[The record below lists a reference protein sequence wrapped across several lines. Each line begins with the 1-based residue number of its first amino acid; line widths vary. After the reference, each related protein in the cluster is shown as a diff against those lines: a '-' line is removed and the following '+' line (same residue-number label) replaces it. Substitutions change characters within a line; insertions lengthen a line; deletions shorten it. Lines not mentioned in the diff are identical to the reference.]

1 MTHNEKEI
9 LSALNETITALISGE
24 VSEITMNTPLNEQD
38 IDPALVDLAN
48 NIQALTLKYNQANDF
63 INALSN
69 GDLSID
75 PPVRNNLISSFKQLH
90 ANLQHLTWQTQQ
102 IARGDYNQ
110 EVSFMGDFSVAFNT
124 MTQSLKEK
132 KKLDEQLL
140 LYAKELELS
149 NKTKDKLFSIISHDL
164 KSPFNAILG
173 FADLLF
179 NQYDEFPDETR
190 RKFILAIKES
200 AETSYALLEK
210 LFTWS
215 LAQRNAIKAKPQKID
230 IKEIA
235 ENKLKLLKN
244 IAANKNIEIIN
255 KVDPDTF
262 AFADVEMINTVLLNL
277 INNAL
282 KFTRKEGTISIGNS
296 RKEDFVQI
304 SVTDNG
310 VGIPSE
316 SIENLFKIKSTFST
330 TGTSN
335 EKGTGL
341 GLIICKEFI
350 LNNGGDI
357 WVESEPGK
365 GSKFIFTLPS
375 A

>member
-1 MTHNEKEI
+1 MKQNEKEI
-9 LSALNETITALISGE
+9 LSTLNETITALISGE
-24 VSEITMNTPLNEQD
+24 ASEIRMNTSLNEQD
-38 IDPALVDLAN
+38 VDPLLVDLVN
-48 NIQALTLKYNQANDF
+48 NINTLTLKYNQANDF

-69 GDLSID
+69 GDLTIA

-102 IARGDYNQ
+102 IAQGDYNQ
-110 EVSFMGDFSVAFNT
+110 KVSFMGDFSVAFNT

-132 KKLDEQLL
+132 KRLDEQLL
-140 LYAKELELS
+140 VYAKELELS
-149 NKTKDKLFSIISHDL
+149 NSTKDKLFSIISHDL
-164 KSPFNAILG
+164 KGPFNVVLG

-179 NQYDEFPDETR
+179 NQYDEFNDETR

-200 AETSYALLEK
+200 AESSYALLEK

-215 LAQRNAIKAKPQKID
+215 LAQRNAIKAKPRKID
-230 IKEIA
+230 LKAIA
-235 ENKLKLLKN
+235 EGKLNLLKN
-244 IAANKNIEIIN
+244 TAIKKNITLIN
-255 KVDPDTF
+255 RIEPETF
-262 AFADVEMINTVLLNL
+262 AFADEEMINTVILNL
-277 INNAL
+277 LSNAL
-282 KFTRKEGTISIGNS
+282 KFTRQDGTISVENS
-296 RKEDFVQI
+296 RKDGFVQI

-316 SIENLFKIKSTFST
+316 SLENLFKIKNTFST
-330 TGTSN
+330 VGTSN

-350 LNNGGDI
+350 LTNGGDL
-357 WVESEPGK
+357 WAESEQDK

>member
-1 MTHNEKEI
+1 MKQNEKEI
-9 LSALNETITALISGE
+9 LSTLNETITALISGE
-24 VSEITMNTPLNEQD
+24 ASEIRMNTSLNEQD
-38 IDPALVDLAN
+38 VDPLLVDLVN
-48 NIQALTLKYNQANDF
+48 NINTLTLKYNQANDF

-69 GDLSID
+69 GDLTIA

-102 IARGDYNQ
+102 IAQGDYNQ
-110 EVSFMGDFSVAFNT
+110 KVSFMGDFSVAFNT

-132 KKLDEQLL
+132 KRLDEQLL
-140 LYAKELELS
+140 VYAKELELS
-149 NKTKDKLFSIISHDL
+149 NSTKDKLFSIISHDL
-164 KSPFNAILG
+164 KGPFNVVLG

-179 NQYDEFPDETR
+179 NQYDEFNDETR

-200 AETSYALLEK
+200 AESSYALLEK

-215 LAQRNAIKAKPQKID
+215 LAQRNAIKAKPRKID
-230 IKEIA
+230 LKAIA
-235 ENKLKLLKN
+235 EGKLNLLKN
-244 IAANKNIEIIN
+244 TAIKKNITLIN
-255 KVDPDTF
+255 RIEPETF
-262 AFADVEMINTVLLNL
+262 AFADEEMINTVILNL
-277 INNAL
+277 LSNAL
-282 KFTRKEGTISIGNS
+282 KFTRQDGTISVENS
-296 RKEDFVQI
+296 RKDGFVQI

-310 VGIPSE
+310 VGISSE
-316 SIENLFKIKSTFST
+316 SLENLFKIKSTFST
-330 TGTSN
+330 AGTSN

-350 LNNGGDI
+350 LTNGGDL
-357 WVESEPGK
+357 WAESEQDK